1 MARLLLRKGKEMKI
15 IDKLADAL
23 AERISRQYKDNV
35 STTAPKDVK
44 VVQCTLQ
51 KLHALQNLSTTNDFV
66 LISLNRE
73 EKRIDVIYENLD
85 EVVDAIRCNATL
97 REKITDLT
105 IDLNK

>member
-1 MARLLLRKGKEMKI
+1 MKI

-51 KLHALQNLSTTNDFV
+51 KLHALQYLTSTNDFV
-66 LISLNRE
+66 LLSLNRDE
-73 EKRIDVIYENLD
+73 NRIDVIYENLD
-85 EVVDAIRCNATL
+85 VVIDAIRANSELRQKLTDIVIDINNAV
-97 REKITDLT
+97 
-105 IDLNK
+105 